1 MSFRVIQD
9 ERDFYEKS
17 LNHLREQTRLKF
29 AIHGVPDEDKTQI
42 KDALQELLTAEVI
55 NLEREKLR
63 ARGVSNEFLT
73 ASDLPATLK
82 ELPLP
87 EKERTALEAK
97 IRRVARQLTS
107 SHQAGGGSEAG
118 TERPPPAQPLVQFSH
133 AWQSPDTMADT
144 CICASTFPGTYN
156 SLLPLIPF
164 PPYPP
169 GRDYVII
176 ACNLAG
182 LPWFNAL
189 YLRVEPSWVGPER
202 MEVGLASEVEWHREI
217 RAWHLCNETVASVQQ
232 PRPSNSPR
240 VMILSKGCYGPHT
253 LVFSDGFWNFSYLD
267 DSQFWSV
274 FGGKRLTF
282 YWVDGPST
290 LPEWMS
296 AFRTIRAKHSGKVLD
311 VEGVSMANGAD
322 IQQYDW
328 LGGDNQRWEVQH
340 VGDGYYRIVAKH
352 SRKVLDVRGVSPAN
366 GAQIQQYDWLG
377 GDNQRWKIDRLDD
390 GHYKIVAKHS
400 GKVLDVR
407 GVSPANGARI
417 QQWDWVGGN
426 NQRWKL

>member
-1 MSFRVIQD
+1 MSFHVIQD
-9 ERDFYEKS
+9 ERDVYEKYMD
-17 LNHLREQTRLKF
+17 HLREQTKLKF
-29 AIHGVPDEDKTQI
+29 AIHGVPDEDQPQI

-55 NLEREKLR
+55 NLEHENLR
-63 ARGVSNEFLT
+63 GRGVSDEFLT
-73 ASDLPATLK
+73 ASDHRPTLK

-87 EKERTALEAK
+87 EKERTVLEAK
-97 IRRVARQLTS
+97 IRRAATQLTAR
-107 SHQAGGGSEAG
+107 QAGGGSEASA
-118 TERPPPAQPLVQFSH
+118 ERPPPAQPLVQFSH

-189 YLRVEPSWVGPER
+189 YLRVEPLYGSPPGR
-202 MEVGLASEVEWHREI
+202 MVVGLASEVQWHREI

-232 PRPSNSPR
+232 PYPSNNPKY
-240 VMILSKGCYGPHT
+240 MALYKGCYGPHT
-253 LVFSDGFWNFSYLD
+253 LMFSDGFWNFSYLD

-274 FGGKRLTF
+274 FDGKRLTF
-282 YWVDGPST
+282 YWVEGPFT

-296 AFRTIRAKHSGKVLD
+296 ALRTIRAKHSGKVLD
-311 VEGVSMANGAD
+311 VEGVSTTNGAD

-328 LGGDNQRWEVQH
+328 LGGDNQRWEFQH

-352 SRKVLDVRGVSPAN
+352 SRKVLDVRGVSTAN
-366 GAQIQQYDWLG
+366 GAQIQQWDWLG
-377 GDNQRWKIDRLDD
+377 GDNQRWKFDRLDD
-390 GHYKIVAKHS
+390 GHYRIVAKHS

-407 GVSPANGARI
+407 GVSTANGARI
-417 QQWDWVGGN
+417 QQWDWVGGD